1 MSTMHGKRAFRVLRD
16 SCCCITRN
24 SEESRFPSGKSRA
37 DFSLETR
44 RERCLTRSSRYREC
58 ARWINDPT
66 RNASAAAINPTKNT
80 PPPSLFRTKSTRKP
94 RRKGKETAFSETTNV
109 RFFVEKRERERASKN
124 LAAQFSH
131 FFIFKWKYE
140 IALLISTFS
149 LLRKAGSLALCEF
162 KIKLAIWRPL
172 PNEEYRRPSCCRNPS
187 NPLPSLHGPRSCI
200 FRLDSLIAAYSACT
214 TARHGHLTS
223 PRDTRRL
230 YLHPDT
236 CTPRPSLP
244 RKIGA
249 RVCLHPVNPS
259 PLLGK
264 TGVLV
269 PRCGTLIDSLL
280 SLPSLASIITE
291 QSFSSLPSFFA
302 FFSKMR
308 IDCSICM
315 TIGLCE
321 LVFFF

>member
-66 RNASAAAINPTKNT
+66 RNASAAAINLTRNT
-80 PPPSLFRTKSTRKP
+80 PPSLPFPNEIHEETSEKREGNRFLRNDERTIL
-94 RRKGKETAFSETTNV
+94 RREE
-109 RFFVEKRERERASKN
+109 RERERASKN

-172 PNEEYRRPSCCRNPS
+172 PNEEYRRPSCCRNP
-187 NPLPSLHGPRSCI
+187 LP
-200 FRLDSLIAAYSACT
+200 T
-214 TARHGHLTS
+214 
-223 PRDTRRL
+223 
-230 YLHPDT
+230 
-236 CTPRPSLP
+236 
-244 RKIGA
+244 
-249 RVCLHPVNPS
+249 PS
-259 PLLGK
+259 P
-264 TGVLV
+264 
-269 PRCGTLIDSLL
+269 
-280 SLPSLASIITE
+280 PSTAHVRVYFVWT
-291 QSFSSLPSFFA
+291 P
-302 FFSKMR
+302 
-308 IDCSICM
+308 
-315 TIGLCE
+315 
-321 LVFFF
+321 